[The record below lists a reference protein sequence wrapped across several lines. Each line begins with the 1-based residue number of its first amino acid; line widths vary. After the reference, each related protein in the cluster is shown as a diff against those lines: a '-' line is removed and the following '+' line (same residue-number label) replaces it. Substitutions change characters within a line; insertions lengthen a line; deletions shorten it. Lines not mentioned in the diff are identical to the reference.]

1 MQGTAAC
8 HHQIADACFPQ
19 AEAVFDD
26 ATTLDTAVDVLDPQP
41 TLVERLLA
49 PLLRPGQLLAAGFL
63 GWHEALHLR
72 ERAGQE
78 AQILQEPAPRR
89 EGLRRRVRKGLLMRA
104 AAIRVTEKK
113 GGVSNVDIDGNNA
126 LSIKTIEAVIST
138 FETLPSLSTF
148 QEGVIRALYLPADNA
163 LWRNST

>member
-1 MQGTAAC
+1 
-8 HHQIADACFPQ
+8 
-19 AEAVFDD
+19 
-26 ATTLDTAVDVLDPQP
+26 
-41 TLVERLLA
+41 
-49 PLLRPGQLLAAGFL
+49 
-63 GWHEALHLR
+63 
-72 ERAGQE
+72 
-78 AQILQEPAPRR
+78 
-89 EGLRRRVRKGLLMRA
+89 MRA